1 MVKEEESS
9 PLPKRTLGSKKYTN
23 SELPAGALD
32 NGIWQQIF
40 IPTYIQ
46 YLASQNS
53 NDTWTISDNDVIQLI
68 QQIWDFIYGARV
80 KYHIKIRGPVF
91 FLVSVFSHTNVSSS
105 ESSLLLV
112 DIILG
117 ESTWLRMA
125 QWIWFGRTC
134 YRQCLFQRRQQ
145 WLWFKWS
152 LQGICKFLAWEIHIP
167 FRQH

>member
-1 MVKEEESS
+1 MVKEEELS
-9 PLPKRTLGSKKYTN
+9 PLPKCTLGGKKYTN
-23 SELPAGALD
+23 SEFPAGALD
-32 NGIWQQIF
+32 NGVWWQIF

-46 YLASQNS
+46 YLASWNS
-53 NDTWTISDNDVIQLI
+53 NDTWTISDNNAIQLI

-80 KYHIKIRGPVF
+80 EYHIKIRGPVF

-117 ESTWLRMA
+117 ESMCLRMA
-125 QWIWFGRTC
+125 QWIWFSHTC

-152 LQGICKFLAWEIHIP
+152 LQGICKFLAWGIHIP
-167 FRQH
+167 FWQR